1 MYLWIEFFLDRGC
14 EPVDSSVRFPN
25 LKLLDYILW
34 GYLKD
39 LVYAGQV
46 NRIWRH
52 NFKVTDWL
60 IHSLIYTNVCRKH
73 LVAGFVN

>member
-1 MYLWIEFFLDRGC
+1 MILINFSTVQFVYKDDKYNEQVEPAKESKRG
-14 EPVDSSVRFPN
+14 
-25 LKLLDYILW
+25 
-34 GYLKD
+34 
-39 LVYAGQV
+39 V

-60 IHSLIYTNVCRKH
+60 IHNLIYTNVCRKH